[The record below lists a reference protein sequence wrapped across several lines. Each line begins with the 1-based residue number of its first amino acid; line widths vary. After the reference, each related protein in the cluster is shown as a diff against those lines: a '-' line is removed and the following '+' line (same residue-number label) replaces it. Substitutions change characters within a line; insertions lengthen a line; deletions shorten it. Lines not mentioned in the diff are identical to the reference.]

1 MVARSGA
8 GTVKSTRPSGVAP
21 MLAVHEYSGTM
32 VPQFEAIRQ
41 AANAQRAIRLR
52 TSWEGMTEA
61 LNSGVP
67 LSISGRSSYAEELED
82 YLVSLSLISGQ
93 EEARTANQPL
103 LAWAS
108 KLLG

>member
-1 MVARSGA
+1 
-8 GTVKSTRPSGVAP
+8 
-21 MLAVHEYSGTM
+21 M

-41 AANAQRAIRLR
+41 ATNAQRAIRLR
-52 TSWEGMTEA
+52 TSWEAMTEA

-67 LSISGRSSYAEELED
+67 LSVSGRSSYAEALED

-93 EEARTANQPL
+93 EETRAGSQPL